1 MTDTAM
7 VRQGNGA
14 MTATQGIDG
23 SRSLAMTGETHAL
36 AEQTRA
42 EGAIKAMYTRA
53 MLRPRNEDQV
63 RLDMLKRAKTT
74 AFAKAAR
81 YSLPRG
87 GKNVEGWS
95 VRFVEDALAKMG
107 NIWHYPSIVSDTPEN
122 VIIHYTMV
130 DLETNTIA
138 EDEVIIAKTIER
150 KSPQGYEIKGQRLN
164 SQGELVY
171 IVYATADD
179 LLMKMNAAKARMRRN
194 TGLQVV
200 PMDLLEELLPIVQK
214 TRLDAAKNDIAND
227 PEGERK
233 RLVDAFAELGVMPVD
248 LAEYLG
254 GRPLDALTPELLVEL
269 RLVYQG
275 VKDRAGLW
283 TDYLASSPYRSRAAG
298 EEAPES
304 DSAAGKARQAL
315 EQKKGQVIEAERG
328 RRAFLNTCA
337 EIGQATNVHVNSVAA
352 IVKLAQNGKSVADI
366 ARYGREQ
373 TGIEDET
380 LVGEVVARARK
391 AGLLP
396 PDSLP
401 GKGSEPPVAPPATAP
416 AAEGAQ
422 GAPAATRQRKAPAAK
437 DAARRTAIAEQEG
450 VTPETVAAVEELA
463 GGGDDDVAISA
474 ALRVKGLPADP
485 PTVAA
490 ILSALKK

>member
-1 MTDTAM
+1 MTDTSM

-14 MTATQGIDG
+14 MTATQGLDG

-95 VRFVEDALAKMG
+95 VRFVEDALARMG
-107 NIWHYPSIVSDTPEN
+107 NVWHYPSIVSDTPEN

-138 EDEVIIAKTIER
+138 EDEVIVAKTIER

-171 IVYATADD
+171 IVYATPED

-233 RLVDAFAELGVMPVD
+233 KLVDAFAEQGVLPVD

-283 TDYLASSPYRSRAAG
+283 TDYLASSPYRSRATG

-304 DSAAGKARQAL
+304 DSAAGKARLAL

-328 RRAFLNTCA
+328 RRAFMNTCA
-337 EIGQATNVHVNSVAA
+337 EIGQAVNVHANSAAA
-352 IVKLAQNGKSVADI
+352 IVKLAQGGKSIADI
-366 ARYGREQ
+366 ARHSREQ
-373 TGIEDET
+373 TGIEDEV
-380 LVGEVVARARK
+380 LVGEIVSRARK

-396 PDSLP
+396 P
-401 GKGSEPPVAPPATAP
+401 EAPPAVAPPVESAP
-416 AAEGAQ
+416 GAL
-422 GAPAATRQRKAPAAK
+422 PPERPATRLRKVS
-437 DAARRTAIAEQEG
+437 AARRAAIAEQEG
-450 VTPETVAAVEELA
+450 VSTDLVAAVEELA
-463 GGGDDDVAISA
+463 SGGDDEVALSA
-474 ALRVKGLPADP
+474 ALRTKGLSADP

-490 ILSALKK
+490 VMSALKK